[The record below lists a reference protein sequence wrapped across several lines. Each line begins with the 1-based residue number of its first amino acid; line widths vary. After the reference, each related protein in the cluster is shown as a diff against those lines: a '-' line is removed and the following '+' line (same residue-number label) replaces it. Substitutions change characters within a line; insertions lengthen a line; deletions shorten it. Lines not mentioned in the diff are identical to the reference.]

1 MKRQYI
7 IKHVYYTKECCK
19 IIYILYV
26 DSSYKECVSKMRR
39 SGGGA
44 KFFRF
49 YFSVLPPKDV
59 YLCAFDRG
67 DRGAS
72 FDILM
77 SFLRRLENF
86 LRSREV
92 KHFHFQA

>member
-1 MKRQYI
+1 MCLLGA
-7 IKHVYYTKECCK
+7 HHK
-19 IIYILYV
+19 ISFLEKTREV
-26 DSSYKECVSKMRR
+26 YKECVSKMRR

-44 KFFRF
+44 KFFRLH
-49 YFSVLPPKDV
+49 FSVLPPKDV
-59 YLCAFDRG
+59 YLCALDRG